1 MSYTTAIDDSKKL
14 AIVIAAILEYQNS
27 EQLKLLNQL
36 GQPKPQPLKAKA
48 SRLNLW
54 KQVIR
59 NPDLDYVT
67 TTKNSRY
74 NISRRSSKSTG
85 N

>member
-36 GQPKPQPLKAKA
+36 GQTKPQPLKAKA

-67 TTKNSRY
+67 TTKNYRY
-74 NISRRSSKSTG
+74 NI
-85 N
+85 